1 MSGSTCASDNYHYT
15 ALFTVGSESKLVLN
29 NVSAETDER
38 VVKASGCGEVVV
50 SGGTYNITGINAFL
64 GAAFETKTASFT
76 DMKLTAK
83 YGGRAGWKQCNIGKL
98 RDQSY
103 GYQNWRWHV
112 LELCGGCSVWR
123 HRHCKEAA
131 SIPLRMLAYVYSSGG
146 TINIENGTFTG
157 VVRADATTD
166 TTAVINIKN
175 GSFNG
180 EIQKGGGRAARPSPS
195 PAARSALIRA
205 RRSRT
210 TGQTTSSSALAARA
224 LIPTRFLQ
232 NPV

>member
-1 MSGSTCASDNYHYT
+1 M
-15 ALFTVGSESKLVLN
+15 GSESKLVLN

-83 YGGRAGWKQCNIGKL
+83 YGGCVQVGKL

-112 LELCGGCSVWR
+112 LELCGGCP
-123 HRHCKEAA
+123 E
-131 SIPLRMLAYVYSSGG
+131 
-146 TINIENGTFTG
+146 
-157 VVRADATTD
+157 
-166 TTAVINIKN
+166 
-175 GSFNG
+175 
-180 EIQKGGGRAARPSPS
+180 
-195 PAARSALIRA
+195 
-205 RRSRT
+205 
-210 TGQTTSSSALAARA
+210 
-224 LIPTRFLQ
+224 
-232 NPV
+232 